1 MEQLLKITNIPAR
14 RISISLLIIFQSA
27 LRNFLFRIYLM
38 FKSPSLLFELKNS
51 QAQLY
56 QDLFALSIFGKDFAG
71 YFVEF
76 GATDGKSLSNTFL
89 LEKDYGRR
97 GLLAEPGKVWQ
108 EKLLEN
114 RKCHISKL
122 CIWNE
127 SQAFLNFSEASEPEL
142 STIKNFQQLDR
153 HKNRISKQTYLV
165 QTIQL
170 DDLLDQVSAP
180 REIDFLSIDTE
191 GSEFKILDSL
201 DHNRHQYKIIV
212 CEHNYTSQRKLIF
225 NLLTSKGY
233 KRKLRIISAWDDWYV
248 LDKTLN

>member
-1 MEQLLKITNIPAR
+1 
-14 RISISLLIIFQSA
+14 
-27 LRNFLFRIYLM
+27 M
-38 FKSPSLLFELKNS
+38 FKSPSLLLELKNS
-51 QAQLY
+51 KAQLF
-56 QDLFALSIFGKDFAG
+56 QDFFALSIFGKDYAG

-76 GATDGKSLSNTFL
+76 GATDGKALSNTFL
-89 LEKDYGRR
+89 LEKHYGWR
-97 GLLAEPGKVWQ
+97 GLLAEPGKIWH

-127 SQAFLNFSEASEPEL
+127 SEAFLNFSEASEPEL
-142 STIKNFQQLDR
+142 STIKNFSHSDR
-153 HKNRISKQTYLV
+153 HKNRSSKQTYLV

-180 REIDFLSIDTE
+180 QEIDFLSIDTE
-191 GSEFKILDSL
+191 GSEFEILNSL
-201 DHNRHQYKIIV
+201 DFNKHNYKVIV

-233 KRKLRIISAWDDWYV
+233 RRKLRIISAWDDWYV
-248 LDKTLN
+248 LDVPQN

>member
-89 LEKDYGRR
+89 LEKDYGWR
-97 GLLAEPGKVWQ
+97 GLLAELGKYG
-108 EKLLEN
+108 
-114 RKCHISKL
+114 R
-122 CIWNE
+122 
-127 SQAFLNFSEASEPEL
+127 
-142 STIKNFQQLDR
+142 R
-153 HKNRISKQTYLV
+153 
-165 QTIQL
+165 
-170 DDLLDQVSAP
+170 
-180 REIDFLSIDTE
+180 
-191 GSEFKILDSL
+191 
-201 DHNRHQYKIIV
+201 
-212 CEHNYTSQRKLIF
+212 NY
-225 NLLTSKGY
+225 
-233 KRKLRIISAWDDWYV
+233 
-248 LDKTLN
+248 